1 MALVFTELC
10 LYIFAVMESFSLVEV
25 GEQGEIFRPEVLLL
39 TALMKIITEEK
50 TVMVEALTSQ
60 FSMKVKNCSGAYDI

>member
-1 MALVFTELC
+1 
-10 LYIFAVMESFSLVEV
+10 MESFSLLEV
-25 GEQGEIFRPEVLLL
+25 GDLGEIFRPEILLV
-39 TALMKIITEEK
+39 TAPMKIITGEK